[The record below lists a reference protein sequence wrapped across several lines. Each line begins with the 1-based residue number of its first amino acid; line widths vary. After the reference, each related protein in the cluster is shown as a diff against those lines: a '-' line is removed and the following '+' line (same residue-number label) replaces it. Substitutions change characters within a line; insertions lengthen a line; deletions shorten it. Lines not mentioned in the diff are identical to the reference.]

1 MNNSNSIVHVAYGI
15 FDYAFKAPQVK
26 MLGAFAKPEDA
37 LACIQAKLDA
47 AEADSRLK
55 VDRAMFSYRGLVDND
70 DANVRLLVAELP
82 VAK

>member
-1 MNNSNSIVHVAYGI
+1 MNNDTVHIAYGI

-47 AEADSRLK
+47 AEQTLGLK
-55 VDRAMFSYRGLVDND
+55 LIEQCSLIVA
-70 DANVRLLVAELP
+70 LLTMMMRVSVCL
-82 VAK
+82 

>member
-1 MNNSNSIVHVAYGI
+1 MNNNNTVHIAYGI

-26 MLGAFAKPEDA
+26 MLGAFAKPENA
-37 LACIQAKLDA
+37 LACIQAKLNA

-82 VAK
+82 VNS